1 MTTSSLAGQV
11 RRVFAR
17 ELAAVRDEALREK
30 VVRTWVRA
38 MEASG
43 ASDLERDL
51 PFTSRLHKPGLGVEH
66 VRAVVRLAL
75 AMADVV
81 ADVHGVAL
89 DRDAIA
95 AGALLHDVGK
105 LLEHASAAQHPM
117 AGPMVGHAFSGVHL
131 AAEEGLPQAVLH
143 VIAYH
148 SIEGQRL
155 RRSTECELVYRAD
168 FTSFEMLARRELGQS
183 GHEVLPYVY
192 LPPRH

>member
-1 MTTSSLAGQV
+1 MTTTNHAAHV
-11 RRVFAR
+11 RQTFAR
-17 ELAAVRDEALREK
+17 ELAEVRDDALREK
-30 VVRTWVRA
+30 VVRTWVRS

-43 ASDLERDL
+43 AHDLEHDL

-81 ADVHGVAL
+81 AAVHGVAV

-105 LLEHASAAQHPM
+105 LLEHAPAGQHAL
-117 AGPMVGHAFSGVHL
+117 AGSTLGHAFSGVHL
-131 AAEEGLPQAVLH
+131 AAEEGLPHAVLH
-143 VIAYH
+143 IIAYH
-148 SIEGQRL
+148 SLEGQRL
-155 RRSTECELVYRAD
+155 RRSTECEIVYRAD

-192 LPPRH
+192 LPPRL